1 MKTHHKKIYPEYFQP
16 LIEGKK
22 PFEIRENDENY
33 QPGDLVLLREYEG
46 SITVPA
52 CPDRELCWNNDENW
66 HKEEDDDDYFEKP
79 EDCRRGMCKSYTKEL
94 YTGRYCLIK
103 IKDVYDLTKAGLN
116 GYVAYTFDIRNIRD
130 NGKKYE
136 KYSADTLRS

>member
-1 MKTHHKKIYPEYFQP
+1 MKTHHKKIYSEYFQP

-46 SITVPA
+46 SITVPE
-52 CPDRELCWNNDENW
+52 CPDRKFCRDNHENW
-66 HKEEDDDDYFEKP
+66 KVDSNGVYYFQGP

-94 YTGRYCLIK
+94 YTGAI
-103 IKDVYDLTKAGLN
+103 A
-116 GYVAYTFDIRNIRD
+116 
-130 NGKKYE
+130 
-136 KYSADTLRS
+136 